1 MTTGIIIAGGA
12 AAAGVGILAGGG
24 SDPEPEPES
33 PPTVDPPTGGGGGSG
48 GGGGGGG
55 GGGPTDPPP
64 EPEGTDPVA
73 CFDTDPNPPIV
84 NINDAVKFNA
94 SCSTADKPL
103 RAQMD
108 DKDRNLPLALQRW

>member
-33 PPTVDPPTGGGGGSG
+33 PPTVDPPTGGGGGS